1 MKASLDPALTKTKLI
16 RDVAP
21 KKMMTLVSF
30 RLTENMI
37 DRHSDK
43 RRKVDASSVCWKKKN
58 PNCRN

>member
-1 MKASLDPALTKTKLI
+1 MLKASLDPALTKTKLI

-43 RRKVDASSVCWKKKN
+43 RRKVDASSV
-58 PNCRN
+58 

>member
-1 MKASLDPALTKTKLI
+1 MDPALTKTKLI

-43 RRKVDASSVCWKKKN
+43 RRKVDDWCVCWEKE
-58 PNCRN
+58 